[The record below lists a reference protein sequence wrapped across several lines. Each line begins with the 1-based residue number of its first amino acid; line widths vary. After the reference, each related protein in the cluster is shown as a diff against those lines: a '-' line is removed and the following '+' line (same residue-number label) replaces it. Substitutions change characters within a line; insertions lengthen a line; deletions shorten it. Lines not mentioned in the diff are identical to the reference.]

1 MNALQYATEM
11 ESEGILYYES
21 QAALF
26 QNTNLERIFSI
37 LAEEERK
44 HQKILQSFGQ
54 DTVSELPQNSNLIH
68 ETNLFFGMEKFA
80 DEIRANPPQV
90 AVYEMA
96 LTIEEKSV
104 RFYEN
109 QMDKSSDEHERKVF
123 SFLLSQEI
131 IHVEILEELVT
142 RIRRIDEWVESA
154 EFGNREEY

>member
-1 MNALQYATEM
+1 MNALQYAAEM
-11 ESEGILYYES
+11 ESEGIQYYES
-21 QAALF
+21 QVQLF
-26 QNTNLERIFSI
+26 QGTNLERIFDI
-37 LAEEERK
+37 LAEDERK
-44 HQKILQSFGQ
+44 HQTILQRFEQG
-54 DTVSELPQNSNLIH
+54 TVTELPENSNLIQ
-68 ETNLFFGMEKFA
+68 ETNLFFGMEKFE

-104 RFYEN
+104 RFYRD
-109 QMDKSSDEHERKVF
+109 QMDKSSDDQERRVL

-142 RIRRIDEWVESA
+142 RIRRVDEWVESA